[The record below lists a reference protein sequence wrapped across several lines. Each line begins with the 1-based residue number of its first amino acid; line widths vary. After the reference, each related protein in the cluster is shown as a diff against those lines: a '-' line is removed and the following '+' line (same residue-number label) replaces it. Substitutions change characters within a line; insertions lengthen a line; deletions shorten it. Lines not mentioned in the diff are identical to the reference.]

1 MALFQQAGP
10 PVNKVLELRK
20 SGLTDNLIIEE
31 LKKEKI
37 APDQIQAAI
46 AQADASASPSQVN
59 TSNEPGMAMPPA
71 QPGVEGEPQPAAPTA
86 DQEGNIYERI
96 EEITEGMID
105 EKWDELIAEVKKIVA
120 WKEEFEDK
128 NKKLESELGKLKEDF
143 KILHQGVLGKL
154 EDYDTQMKDV
164 GTELKAVG
172 KVFKDVIP
180 EFVENVKELK
190 HINKNSKKDQVQQ

>member
-46 AQADASASPSQVN
+46 AQADASTVSP
-59 TSNEPGMAMPPA
+59 P
-71 QPGVEGEPQPAAPTA
+71 GEPAMANPTMEQSMPEAQSSGAAA
-86 DQEGNIYERI
+86 NNQEGNIYERI

-128 NKKLESELGKLKEDF
+128 NKKLESELNKLKEDF
-143 KILHQGVLGKL
+143 KVLHQGVLGKL

-172 KVFKDVIP
+172 KVFKEVIP